1 MKPAFVLLSA
11 LFLTGPYSKALAQAD
26 QPTAIRKLAP
36 SAFVMI
42 GGTYTGVGSNGSA
55 THRHGG
61 KNVALTAG
69 ANLGF
74 LSFGHFMLGAEVR
87 GSYPLDRGHIVG
99 EKSIL
104 GGARMTYETGG
115 LIRPYVDGLFGR
127 GQMNYQDGGYKLL
140 TPSGF
145 TLGYSQTATNIY
157 DFGGGLEFDVF
168 RQISLKADVQAQHW
182 NTPVIANGS
191 VWSGQ
196 ASIGAAYRFGAGQGP
211 R

>member
-11 LFLTGPYSKALAQAD
+11 LFLIGPYSKALAQAD
-26 QPTAIRKLAP
+26 QPTAIRKLTP
-36 SAFVMI
+36 SAFVMV

-61 KNVALTAG
+61 KNLALTAG
-69 ANLGF
+69 ADLGF

-87 GSYPLDRGHIVG
+87 GSLPLDSGHIVG

-104 GGARMTYETGG
+104 GGARMSYETGG

-127 GQMNYQDGGYKLL
+127 GQMNYQDGGYAVRNLL
-140 TPSGF
+140 
-145 TLGYSQTATNIY
+145 YSQTATNIY
-157 DFGGGLEFDVF
+157 DFGGGLEFDIF

-182 NTPVIANGS
+182 NTPVIANGH
-191 VWSGQ
+191 VWSAQG
-196 ASIGAAYRFGAGQGP
+196 SIGAAYRFGAGQGP